1 MNMDTEILS
10 WGGGRGVIE
19 SFRLPFVSEA
29 SEGRSDELGRNYLS
43 WDTWKKI
50 VVKKY
55 LFFAKLQPVEVGGEA
70 KIHWFWCIFTKGI
83 IRENPLPQLRPPRF
97 SSWRVGFFLNFF
109 LVKGFDIYFKFYA
122 SGGLSELP
130 ETNGRRERSL
140 PPPQDS
146 ISVSMFKCKT
156 DMWFPGPA
164 NVQFCYRL
172 QYNNY

>member
-1 MNMDTEILS
+1 MQVSSDCLDELVSLAKRKSEQVHHDMNMDTEIRS
-10 WGGGRGVIE
+10 WGGVYELFLR
-19 SFRLPFVSEA
+19 PFVSEA

-97 SSWRVGFFLNFF
+97 SSWRVGFFWFF
-109 LVKGFDIYFKFYA
+109 FWSKVSI
-122 SGGLSELP
+122 SILSFMHQEGCQSSQKRTGP
-130 ETNGRRERSL
+130 GNSNR
-140 PPPQDS
+140 PPQDL
-146 ISVSMFKCKT
+146 I
-156 DMWFPGPA
+156 
-164 NVQFCYRL
+164 
-172 QYNNY
+172 